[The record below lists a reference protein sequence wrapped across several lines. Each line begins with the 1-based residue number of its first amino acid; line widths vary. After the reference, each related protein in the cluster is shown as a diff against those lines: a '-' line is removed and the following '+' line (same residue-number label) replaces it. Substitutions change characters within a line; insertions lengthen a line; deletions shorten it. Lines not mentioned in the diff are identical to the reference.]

1 MNGRRAAKV
10 LMPQGVRNR
19 IRPIA
24 YWMGRNIVA
33 AKRLAGATGVF
44 PDFMIIG
51 VQKGGTTFLYDL
63 LVQHPDVRPA
73 RTKEIGFFDRFRGRG
88 LGWYQANFPARGRS
102 ETWITGEA
110 TPDYIFTPGVAERIH
125 AVRPSGTRFIV
136 LLRDPT
142 RRAISHYFHA
152 RRLGSERLGIA
163 EAFAAEAQ
171 RVGADGATSVM
182 HPLSA
187 LTSAHCYS
195 YVSRGFYAAQL
206 RTWFDLFGRENF
218 HVETSERLFAHPLD
232 VVREV
237 YAFLGLADFHPP
249 AVAPRNRGDYAV
261 EVPAALTASIDLTFA
276 EPTRQLEALLG
287 RSLPWHQEHER
298 ENCDPA

>member
-1 MNGRRAAKV
+1 MSGRRAAKA
-10 LMPQGVRNR
+10 LLPQGARNR
-19 IRPIA
+19 MRPVA
-24 YWMGRNIVA
+24 YWMERNMVS
-33 AKRLAGATGVF
+33 AKRLMGATGVF

-88 LGWYQANFPARGRS
+88 LGWYRANFPARGRS
-102 ETWITGEA
+102 ERWITGEA
-110 TPDYIFTPGVAERIH
+110 TPDYIFTRGVAERIH
-125 AVRPSGTRFIV
+125 AVRPAGTKFIV

-152 RRLGSERLGIA
+152 RRLGSERLGIE
-163 EAFAAEAQ
+163 EAFAAEER
-171 RVGADGATSVM
+171 RVGVDGTVRVM

-218 HVETSERLFAHPLD
+218 YVETSERLFAQPLD

-237 YAFLGLADFHPP
+237 YGFLGLTDFRPT
-249 AVAPRNRGDYAV
+249 AIAPRNRGDYGLAV
-261 EVPAALTASIDLTFA
+261 PEALTASMDRTFA
-276 EPTRQLEALLG
+276 APTRELEELLG
-287 RSLPWHQEHER
+287 RSLHWHQEDER